1 MDKELLEELGKQFGM
16 IVDWSNSNVMPYLQD
31 LSTRVV
37 RYEFITSLCWTIVGA
52 IVAIAGIVLIF
63 RGLKKAA
70 AKANCYSSDGE
81 FEIIVGA
88 LMALVSVML
97 IIFQI
102 NDIILCAYLPEKS
115 SSCLL
120 KCGGVNFI

>member
-1 MDKELLEELGKQFGM
+1 MDKELLEELGKQFGL

-52 IVAIAGIVLIF
+52 IVAIAGIVLIL

-70 AKANCYSSDGE
+70 AKANSYSSDGE

-88 LMALVSVML
+88 LMTLVSVLL

-102 NDIILCAYLPEKS
+102 NDIILCAYLPEKV
-115 SSCLL
+115 LL
-120 KCGGVNFI
+120 AYLNTAG